1 MTAHVGPTPST
12 RGPSTILTAGSLA
25 GCFGAVVADAANAA
39 ASKTVVRNFI
49 ASIPPGIDKSNCCVY
64 DAPAWNQVFMHFT
77 PEKALCLQLLSCL
90 CYTQKHAQ
98 LDARAHE
105 AP

>member
-12 RGPSTILTAGSLA
+12 RGPSTIFTVGSLA
-25 GCFGAVVADAANAA
+25 GPLGAAVADAVNAA

-49 ASIPPGIDKSNCCVY
+49 ASIPPGIDKSNCCRVRC
-64 DAPAWNQVFMHFT
+64 ATLESGFHAFHGG
-77 PEKALCLQLLSCL
+77 KSLCLQLLSCM

-105 AP
+105 A